1 MLNVANNVYYYSH
14 EETETGVN
22 FEDALVEAFNMFF
35 DVEARRI
42 VGAGNADVECLN
54 HMENDAVKKFDLE
67 AKSTRT
73 KLLQINSRRLRTHRS
88 LINSKYTMIVTP
100 NYAIGVLRDISGEQ
114 SVIIK
119 AAKLHK

>member
-1 MLNVANNVYYYSH
+1 MMLNVANNVYYYSH

-42 VGAGNADVECLN
+42 GGAADVECLY